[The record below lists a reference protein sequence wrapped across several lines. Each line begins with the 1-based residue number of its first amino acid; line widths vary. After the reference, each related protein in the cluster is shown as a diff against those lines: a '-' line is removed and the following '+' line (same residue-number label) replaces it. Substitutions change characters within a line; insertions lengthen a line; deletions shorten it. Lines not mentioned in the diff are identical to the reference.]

1 MALSKLNT
9 IEKIMSKALMDSD
22 MSHEEF
28 TLVINEKQNFLRL
41 KESIK
46 RKDSQLGDIKRDRLI
61 QHGKNNG
68 ISELLKQNERPSL
81 KLKTEI

>member
-1 MALSKLNT
+1 
-9 IEKIMSKALMDSD
+9 MDSD

>member
-61 QHGKNNG
+61 QHGKNNE
-68 ISELLKQNERPSL
+68 INELLKQNERPNL

>member
-1 MALSKLNT
+1 
-9 IEKIMSKALMDSD
+9 MDSD

-61 QHGKNNG
+61 QHGKNNE
-68 ISELLKQNERPSL
+68 INELLKQNERPNL

>member
-22 MSHEEF
+22 MSHEKF

-61 QHGKNNG
+61 QHGKNNE
-68 ISELLKQNERPSL
+68 INELLKQNERPNL

>member
-46 RKDSQLGDIKRDRLI
+46 RKGSQLGDIKRDRLI

>member
-9 IEKIMSKALMDSD
+9 LEKIMSKALMDSD

-61 QHGKNNG
+61 QHGKNNE
-68 ISELLKQNERPSL
+68 INELLKQNERPNL

>member
-1 MALSKLNT
+1 MSKLNT

-28 TLVINEKQNFLRL
+28 MLVINEKQNFLRL
-41 KESIK
+41 KETIK

-68 ISELLKQNERPSL
+68 INELLKQNERPSL

>member
-1 MALSKLNT
+1 
-9 IEKIMSKALMDSD
+9 MDSD

-61 QHGKNNG
+61 QHGKNNK
-68 ISELLKQNERPSL
+68 INELLKQNERPNL

>member
-1 MALSKLNT
+1 
-9 IEKIMSKALMDSD
+9 

-61 QHGKNNG
+61 QHGKNNE
-68 ISELLKQNERPSL
+68 INELLKQNERPNL

>member
-61 QHGKNNG
+61 QHGKNNE
-68 ISELLKQNERPSL
+68 INELLK
-81 KLKTEI
+81 